1 MPYLRRPRRT
11 SLSVAA
17 AKQRRPWACS
27 KARLALRRS
36 GSAPEI
42 IKSGPLGIN
51 TA

>member
-1 MPYLRRPRRT
+1 MPYLRWPRRT

-27 KARLALRRS
+27 KARLALS
-36 GSAPEI
+36 SAPEI